1 MEEVELVEHVEE
13 EVQHV
18 EEEVQHVEEEV
29 QHVEEEVHH
38 VEVEMQHVDKRER
51 DHVNRF
57 NCFFLGSDRIRILHD
72 LYTIFKTGWIRIRF
86 HLLKNIQRD

>member
-57 NCFFLGSDRIRILHD
+57 NCFFQGLTESGFCIICTRYSKPGGFGSGFI
-72 LYTIFKTGWIRIRF
+72 Y
-86 HLLKNIQRD
+86 